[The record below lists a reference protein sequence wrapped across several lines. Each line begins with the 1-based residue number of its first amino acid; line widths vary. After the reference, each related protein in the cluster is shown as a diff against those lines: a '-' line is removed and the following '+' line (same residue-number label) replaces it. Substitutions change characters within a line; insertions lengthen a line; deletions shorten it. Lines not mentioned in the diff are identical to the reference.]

1 MSWQKTMIYCQKPQA
16 HWQNGST
23 NDYLGDP
30 STGKH
35 GKIRRD
41 SPRGRSGISPVGS
54 VLNEPLLPSAIARTT
69 KRPALHLKHVLFRRI
84 RPAGGATRDSLED
97 GGSLWR
103 SAIGCLEIC
112 IP

>member
-1 MSWQKTMIYCQKPQA
+1 LIGKTLDIMSWQKTMIYCQKPQA

-54 VLNEPLLPSAIARTT
+54 VLSVRPTGAERRESRSKVAFCGVQPLSGNL
-69 KRPALHLKHVLFRRI
+69 
-84 RPAGGATRDSLED
+84 
-97 GGSLWR
+97 
-103 SAIGCLEIC
+103 
-112 IP
+112 